1 MSANYASSGIT
12 LTWNK
17 ISIADGFQGMQ
28 INRAGN
34 LVEAS
39 YDLRGRRT
47 LSTLANQSAEIVIT
61 YTQTDDTLKKLDKAA
76 AALQLVRGTYSVPYE
91 GVLLFKDRTG
101 GTGSFVA
108 WGVTLLSTGD
118 EEWADVVGTR
128 EVTFDCE
135 KLIRTD
141 DPVSVL
147 ANIASYL

>member
-1 MSANYASSGIT
+1 MSDNYASGGLTLSWNGID
-12 LTWNK
+12 
-17 ISIADGFQGMQ
+17 ISDGFQGLQ
-28 INRAGN
+28 VNRAGN
-34 LVEAS
+34 LVDAS

-61 YTQTDDTLKKLDKAA
+61 YTQTDDTLKKLDTAA
-76 AALQLVRGTYSVPYE
+76 AALQLAREFISVPTE
-91 GVLLFKDRTG
+91 GVLIFKDVTG
-101 GTGSFVA
+101 STGSFVA
-108 WGVTLLSTGD
+108 WNLALLSTGD